1 MFDINPIV
9 FYAAIYMGILYKFWY
24 ISIPIGLLFGF
35 LALKVIKKTFSKIL
49 LSIIA
54 AGLLIPP
61 ILAALI
67 FLAIYIMYLNH

>member
-1 MFDINPIV
+1 MDLHPIL

-35 LALKVIKKTFSKIL
+35 LALKVIKKTFAKIL
-49 LSIIA
+49 FSIIA
-54 AGLLIPP
+54 VGLLIPP

-67 FLAIYIMYLNH
+67 FLTIHIMYLNH